1 MNVIYISDFFVEQIA
16 GGGELVDDCL
26 MKHLTSR
33 GFSITKINS
42 SKVNAVFLQE
52 NKNSFYIVSNFINL
66 DEPSKKILETCRYII
81 YEHDHKYILGRDPS
95 PYQDFIVPQDGLC
108 NLSFYKNAVAV
119 VCQSKLHADVVRKNV
134 KSGNII
140 SAGCTLWSKEHLEV
154 LKRHLNTE
162 KANKFAVLDSDNR
175 VKGRIQALDYCQK
188 KNLDFELIKSSDYDE
203 FIGQLASK
211 SSLVFFSQVLES
223 FCRLVVEA
231 RILGCKLITNKMN
244 GCASEDWFK
253 ASKGA
258 KLLEYVENKQEEVVD
273 LFVSLINEEK
283 KTPKN
288 QKTGDITVILN
299 SYRRPYNLKMQVEAI
314 KSQTIKPKEIW
325 LWVNAHEDNKG
336 FNYSDLG
343 VDKIFNNDFN
353 WKFYGRFAAALL
365 ADTEYVSIFDDD
377 TIPGTKWF
385 ENCLNTMKTHEGIL
399 GANGL
404 TQTGPYSIQYDRGGW
419 PKQNIETER
428 VDYVGHCWFF
438 KRDWLQY
445 MWKEKPPTWDNGED
459 MHFSYSVQKYA
470 GLQTY
475 CPPHP
480 PSDKELHGSILGN
493 ELGIDS
499 KATSNNNKDKTH
511 QEFFSERDFCVQEAI
526 RKGWQT
532 VNNITLEGVKK

>member
-26 MKHLTSR
+26 MKHLSSR
-33 GFSITKINS
+33 GFSVSKINAD
-42 SKVNAVFLQE
+42 KVDSVYLQQ
-52 NKNSFYIVSNFINL
+52 NKDSFFIVSNFVNL
-66 DEPSKKILETCRYII
+66 NEPSKKILESCRYVI

-95 PYQDFIVPQDGLC
+95 PYRDFIVPSDMLC
-108 NLSFYKNAVAV
+108 SLSFYKNAQAV
-119 VCQSKLHADVVRKNV
+119 VCQSKLHAEVLQKNI
-134 KSGNII
+134 KSNNII
-140 SAGCTLWSKEHLEV
+140 SAGCTLWSKEHLET
-154 LKRHLNTE
+154 LKRHLKAE
-162 KANKFAVLDSDNR
+162 KTNKVAVLDSDNP

-188 KNLDFELIKSSDYDE
+188 KNLDYELIKSSDYDE

-283 KTPKN
+283 KAPKN

-299 SYRRPYNLKMQVEAI
+299 SYRRPYNLKMQIEAL
-314 KSQTIKPKEIW
+314 KSQTIAPKEIW
-325 LWVNAHEDNKG
+325 LWVNAHEDNKD
-336 FNYSDLG
+336 FDYSGLG
-343 VDKIFNNDFN
+343 LDKVFNNDFN
-353 WKFYGRFAAALL
+353 WKFYGRFAGALL
-365 ADTEYVSIFDDD
+365 VDTEYVAIFDDD
-377 TIPGTKWF
+377 TIPGSKWF

-399 GANGL
+399 GSAGILLNDKFYV
-404 TQTGPYSIQYDRGGW
+404 QHDRCGW
-419 PKQNIETER
+419 PTRNEETTE
-428 VDYVGHCWFF
+428 VDLVGHAWFF

-445 MWKEKPPTWDNGED
+445 LWKEKPPTWDNAED
-459 MHFSYSVQKYA
+459 IQFAYSAQKY
-470 GLQTY
+470 GNIKTF

-480 PSDKELHGSILGN
+480 PEDREMHGSILGN
-493 ELGIDS
+493 ELGIDN
-499 KATSNNNKDKTH
+499 KATSTNSAVSH
-511 QEFFSERDFCVQEAI
+511 QQFFSERDFCVQYAL
-526 RKGWQT
+526 KNGWKT
-532 VNNITLEGVKK
+532 VRGVTL